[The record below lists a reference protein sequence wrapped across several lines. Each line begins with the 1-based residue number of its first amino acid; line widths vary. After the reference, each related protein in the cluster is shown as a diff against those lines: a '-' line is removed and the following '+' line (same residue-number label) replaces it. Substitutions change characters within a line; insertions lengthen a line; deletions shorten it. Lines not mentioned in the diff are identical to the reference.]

1 MKADLESK
9 LSATLLRLRM
19 NSPFFATLS
28 LFAPVCFTR
37 VIGTAAT
44 DGSRVLL
51 NPEFF
56 VSLSAVERDGVFL
69 HEVLHAALLHVP
81 RCGSRQAE
89 RWNVAADIVVNGM
102 IAELEFARLPNGAIR
117 DPGLEHLSV
126 EEVYSLLS
134 DRTVAMPPF
143 GGDLLPPGSEAAGQI
158 MADTDAVSVGSNTD
172 VSEDYWQSALAQAA
186 VVARNQ
192 EMGQLPASLQ
202 RLISEV
208 TAPQLDWRTELWRFL
223 VHTPC
228 DFEGYDRRFIGR
240 GLYLDAVAGE
250 SVDVDVCIDTSGSI
264 DAETLDVFVGEL
276 QGILN
281 AYPKI
286 GCQLYYADAECYGP
300 HEMNRDSRLPPPKG
314 GGGTSFCP
322 FFEAIGKSQV
332 AHRSTNR
339 LAIYLTDGYGEFPEE
354 PPWTPTLWAVTAGG
368 LASAEFPFGTVI
380 RLLK

>member
-1 MKADLESK
+1 MKAELESK

-28 LFAPVCFTR
+28 LFAPVCFSR
-37 VIGTAAT
+37 VIETAAT
-44 DGSRVLL
+44 DGTRVLL

-56 VSLSAVERDGVFL
+56 GSLPAVERDGVFL

-102 IAELEFARLPNGAIR
+102 IAELKFVSLPNGAIR
-117 DPGLEHLSV
+117 DPKLQQLSV
-126 EEVYSLLS
+126 EEIYSLLPS
-134 DRTVAMPPF
+134 RKIAMPAF
-143 GGDLLPPGSEAAGQI
+143 GWDLQPPNSEASVQLQG
-158 MADTDAVSVGSNTD
+158 DTESVSFGSIKDTG
-172 VSEDYWQSALAQAA
+172 EDYWQSALAQAA

-192 EMGQLPASLQ
+192 DMGKLPASLQ

-240 GLYLDAVAGE
+240 GLYLEAVGGE
-250 SVDVDVCIDTSGSI
+250 SVEVDVCIDTSGSI
-264 DAETLDVFVGEL
+264 DSEALATFASEL
-276 QGILN
+276 RGILD

-300 HEMNRDSRLPPPKG
+300 YEMDRNSKLPAPKG

-322 FFEAIGKSQV
+322 FFEAVGKNQL
-332 AHRSTNR
+332 AQPSTQR
-339 LAIYLTDGYGEFPEE
+339 LAIYLTDGFGEFPRHQ
-354 PPWTPTLWAVTAGG
+354 PWIQTLWVVTAGG
-368 LASAEFPFGTVI
+368 LASDDFPFGTVT